1 MEQYQH
7 LVTLAG
13 GLGPKPS
20 GGQVP
25 TIDSE
30 ELEAKR
36 AEAYQE
42 HAAIEQMTLQ
52 FNDLCTRLKEE
63 LAKNQHLLHQQQ
75 QQQSAEEK
83 QIRDLLAQA
92 VSVAQ
97 SQHQIQASG
106 GEGATGMDAAKSS
119 APNAT
124 AIANQQQQSCQ
135 EQQALAMQAH

>member
-7 LVTLAG
+7 LVTLAA
-13 GLGPKPS
+13 GLGPNPS
-20 GGQVP
+20 GGQAP
-25 TIDSE
+25 TIDTE

-42 HAAIEQMTLQ
+42 HAAIQQMTLQ

-63 LAKNQHLLHQQQ
+63 LAKNQHLLRQQ

-97 SQHQIQASG
+97 SQH
-106 GEGATGMDAAKSS
+106 
-119 APNAT
+119 
-124 AIANQQQQSCQ
+124 
-135 EQQALAMQAH
+135 

>member
-7 LVTLAG
+7 LVTLAA
-13 GLGPKPS
+13 GLGPNPS
-20 GGQVP
+20 GGQAP
-25 TIDSE
+25 TIDTE

-42 HAAIEQMTLQ
+42 HAAIQQMTLQ

-63 LAKNQHLLHQQQ
+63 LAKNQHLLQR
-75 QQQSAEEK
+75 QQSAEEK

-97 SQHQIQASG
+97 SQH
-106 GEGATGMDAAKSS
+106 
-119 APNAT
+119 
-124 AIANQQQQSCQ
+124 
-135 EQQALAMQAH
+135 

>member
-7 LVTLAG
+7 LVTLAA
-13 GLGPKPS
+13 GLGPNPS
-20 GGQVP
+20 GGQAP
-25 TIDSE
+25 TIDTE

-42 HAAIEQMTLQ
+42 HAAIQQMTLQ

-63 LAKNQHLLHQQQ
+63 LAKNQHLLQ

-97 SQHQIQASG
+97 SQH
-106 GEGATGMDAAKSS
+106 
-119 APNAT
+119 
-124 AIANQQQQSCQ
+124 
-135 EQQALAMQAH
+135 